1 MIDLP
6 RKDVPERKEKNISD
20 VLRRMNDRYHLT
32 QKHNEIEL
40 VKVWEEIVGHLIA
53 KHTASISMRGKTLYV
68 SFDQAPLKNEMF
80 LQRDVLMKNVNDRMG
95 AGFIEKIFIG

>member
-6 RKDVPERKEKNISD
+6 RKDVPERKEKSIAD
-20 VLRRMNDRYHLT
+20 VVKRMNDRYHLT

-40 VKVWEEIVGHLIA
+40 VKHWGEIVGQLIA
-53 KHTASISMRGKTLYV
+53 KHTTSVSIKGKTLYV
-68 SFDQAPLKNEMF
+68 KFDQAPLKNEMF
-80 LQRDVLMKNVNDRMG
+80 LQRETLMQKINEKMG

>member
-1 MIDLP
+1 
-6 RKDVPERKEKNISD
+6 
-20 VLRRMNDRYHLT
+20 MNDRYHLT

-80 LQRDVLMKNVNDRMG
+80 LQREVLMKNVNDRMG

>member
-6 RKDVPERKEKNISD
+6 RKDVPERKEKGIAD
-20 VLRRMNDRYHLT
+20 VVKRMNDRYHLT

-40 VKVWEEIVGHLIA
+40 VKHWNDIVGPLIS
-53 KHTASISMRGKTLYV
+53 KHTASVTIKGKTLYA

-80 LQRDVLMKNVNDRMG
+80 LQREVLLQKVYEKMG
-95 AGFIEKIFIG
+95 VGFIE

>member
-6 RKDVPERKEKNISD
+6 RRDVPERKEKKIAD
-20 VLRRMNDRYHLT
+20 VLKRMNDRYHLT

-40 VKVWEEIVGHLIA
+40 VKVWEEIVGRLVA
-53 KHTASISMRGKTLYV
+53 KHTASIRMRGKTLYV

-80 LQRDVLMKNVNDRMG
+80 LQRTTILNNVNEKMG

>member
-1 MIDLP
+1 
-6 RKDVPERKEKNISD
+6 
-20 VLRRMNDRYHLT
+20 
-32 QKHNEIEL
+32 
-40 VKVWEEIVGHLIA
+40 
-53 KHTASISMRGKTLYV
+53 MRGKTLYV

>member
-6 RKDVPERKEKNISD
+6 RKDVPERKEKSIAD
-20 VLRRMNDRYHLT
+20 VVKRMNDRYHLT

-40 VKVWEEIVGHLIA
+40 VKHWSEIVGQLIA
-53 KHTASISMRGKTLYV
+53 KHTTSVSIKGKTLYV
-68 SFDQAPLKNEMF
+68 KFDQAPLKNEMF
-80 LQRDVLMKNVNDRMG
+80 LQRETLMQKVNERMG